1 MISAYVLTH
10 TTYFSCS
17 IRVPSVIWHRAKT
30 LAVARTARRHSSAL
44 THADRAGTVQIVPEP
59 AGMRFRIAALGKY
72 RACSVSFAFRLADG
86 PASIR
91 SAMRHG
97 HDERRLQSR
106 VHANNF
112 VAADRPTAGRP
123 RPTFSPPI

>member
-44 THADRAGTVQIVPEP
+44 THDDRAGTLPIVPEP
-59 AGMRFRIAALGKY
+59 AGIRFRIAALGRY
-72 RACSVSFAFRLADG
+72 RECSVSFAFRIADD
-86 PASIR
+86 PASRR
-91 SAMRHG
+91 SAMRRR
-97 HDERRLQSR
+97 HDERRRLQYHGR
-106 VHANNF
+106 LTM
-112 VAADRPTAGRP
+112 RRGRP
-123 RPTFSPPI
+123 RGRPTNALR